1 MSIYQSIGA
10 LLTYPDQGLAAALP
24 EILVNV
30 RNDDTLPMREREALV
45 RLTGEM
51 AAHDAY
57 QLQEDYVACFDRG
70 RATSLHLFEHVHG
83 ESRERGPAMIDLREQ
98 YLKAGLA
105 INPGELP
112 DYLPA
117 FLEYLAQLP
126 ARAARA
132 QLREIAHIL
141 QDIHSALVRRRS
153 GYAAA
158 TAALIVLAGEKVR
171 APAQER
177 QEPQKIRT
185 ASVGHAAA
193 SAESAATGITDAE
206 REQLDAEWAEQPA
219 FAPVRPGAC
228 GSGDAAS
235 ASGDGA
241 GVKPLHYMPRSIH
254 VQQGAA
260 R

>member
-1 MSIYQSIGA
+1 MCIYKSIGA
-10 LLTYPDQGLAAALP
+10 LLTYPGPKLAAALP
-24 EILVNV
+24 EILAHV
-30 RNDDTLPMREREALV
+30 RDDDTLPMREREALV
-45 RLTGEM
+45 RLTDEM
-51 AAHDAY
+51 AVHDAY

-117 FLEYLAQLP
+117 FLEYLAYLP
-126 ARAARA
+126 ARAARG

-141 QDIHSALVRRRS
+141 QKIHSALVRQRS
-153 GYAAA
+153 AYAAA
-158 TAALIVLAGEKVR
+158 TAALIVLAGEKV
-171 APAQER
+171 PVG
-177 QEPQKIRT
+177 EP
-185 ASVGHAAA
+185 AAA
-193 SAESAATGITDAE
+193 PPPHKQAVSE

-228 GSGDAAS
+228 GSGDGAA
-235 ASGDGA
+235 
-241 GVKPLHYMPRSIH
+241 VKPLHYMPRSIH
-254 VQQGAA
+254 LQQGAA

>member
-1 MSIYQSIGA
+1 MCIYQSIGA
-10 LLTYPDQGLAAALP
+10 LLTYPDQRLAAALP
-24 EILVNV
+24 EILAQV
-30 RNDDTLPMREREALV
+30 RDDDTLPMREREALV
-45 RLTGEM
+45 RLTDEM
-51 AAHDAY
+51 AVHDAY

-112 DYLPA
+112 DYLPV
-117 FLEYLAQLP
+117 FLEYVAHLP
-126 ARAARA
+126 ARAARE

-153 GYAAA
+153 AYAAA

-171 APAQER
+171 TPVPDRQQR
-177 QEPQKIRT
+177 QESQP
-185 ASVGHAAA
+185 ANLA
-193 SAESAATGITDAE
+193 SAARPVESESTSEVAYATE
-206 REQLDAEWAEQPA
+206 RDQLDAEWAEQPA

-228 GSGDAAS
+228 GSGDGAA
-235 ASGDGA
+235 
-241 GVKPLHYMPRSIH
+241 VKPLHYMPRSIH
-254 VQQGAA
+254 LQQGAA